1 MSDYPVTPAGVR
13 MGEPPPHQPDLTRHV
28 LVAEDDEDIC
38 QLNAQVLV
46 QLGCRVDTAA
56 DGAAAWAA
64 LQRTRYDLLVTD
76 NNMPK
81 MTGVELL
88 HKLHAARLAVP
99 VIMATGILPREEFDR
114 SPWIKPAAVLLKPY
128 TITELLRAVQAAM
141 RLTAPETSGQSQTNA
156 DRPPLRGDATASE
169 PANPLPPVPP
179 PATDGQANV

>member
-1 MSDYPVTPAGVR
+1 
-13 MGEPPPHQPDLTRHV
+13 MGEPPPGQAKFPRRI
-28 LVAEDDEDIC
+28 LVVEDDEDIC

-88 HKLHAARLAVP
+88 HQLHAARLAVP
-99 VIMATGILPREEFDR
+99 VIMATGVWPREEFDR
-114 SPWIKPAAVLLKPY
+114 APWIQPAAVLLKPY
-128 TITELLRAVQAAM
+128 TIAELLSAVKEAL
-141 RLTAPETSGQSQTNA
+141 RLTAPEAPGQAQPDGA
-156 DRPPLRGDATASE
+156 GRPPLRGEATASE
-169 PANPLPPVPP
+169 PANPP
-179 PATDGQANV
+179 PATGGQAHV